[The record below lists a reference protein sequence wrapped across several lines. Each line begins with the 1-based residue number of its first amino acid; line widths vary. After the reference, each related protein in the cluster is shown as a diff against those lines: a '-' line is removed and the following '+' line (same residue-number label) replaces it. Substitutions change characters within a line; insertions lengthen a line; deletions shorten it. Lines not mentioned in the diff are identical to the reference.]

1 MDGLEGV
8 KMLFE
13 FSDEHGEL
21 RRTVR
26 DFLEKDSDEKRVREL
41 MESEQGYDA
50 TSWSR
55 MAEELGIVG
64 LIVSERHGGAAF
76 GMVELAI
83 VAEEMG
89 RVLLCAPFLSSA
101 VLATSALELAA
112 DEAAQNEILP
122 KLALGKAIGTLA
134 FSESASPWDLSAIA
148 MTAESTGDAFQLSG
162 EKTYVL
168 DGQIASEILVVARAG
183 GELALFRVAGD
194 ASGLTRESLP
204 PLDPTRR
211 LAALRFDGTPAT
223 RISSGDIS
231 GALERALDRTIVALA
246 AEQLGGAQRV
256 LEIATEFAKTRF
268 QFGRPIGSFQVIKHQ
283 CADMLVEVELARSAV
298 YNAAFASDEEPEEAS
313 IAARMAKSYCSD
325 AYLHIADRNIQ
336 IHGGMGFTW
345 EHSAHLYYKRA
356 KASEVLFG
364 SPGFHRERMA
374 ASLGFG
380 AA

>member
-1 MDGLEGV
+1 MEEVEGV
-8 KMLFE
+8 NMLFE

-26 DFLEKDSDEKRVREL
+26 DFFEKDSDENRVREL
-41 MESEQGYDA
+41 MESEQGYDP

-64 LIVSERHGGAAF
+64 LIASERHGGAGF
-76 GMVELAI
+76 GMIELAI

-89 RVLLCAPFLSSA
+89 RVLLCAPYLSSA

-112 DEAAQNEILP
+112 DEAAQNDMIP
-122 KLALGKAIGTLA
+122 KLAEGKSIGTLA

-148 MTAESTGDAFQLSG
+148 MTAKKTGDAFELSG

-168 DGQIASEILVVARAG
+168 DGNIASEVLVVARAD

-194 ASGLTRESLP
+194 ARGLTREALP

-211 LAALRFDGTPAT
+211 IAALRFDGTPAT

-231 GALERALDRTIVALA
+231 GALERVLDRAIVTLA

-256 LEIATEFAKTRF
+256 LETAVDYAKTRF
-268 QFGRPIGSFQVIKHQ
+268 QFGRPIGSFQIIKHQ

-298 YNAAFASDEEPEEAS
+298 YNAAFAIEEDPEDAP

-325 AYLHIADRNIQ
+325 AYLHIANRNIQ

-345 EHSAHLYYKRA
+345 EHSAHLYFKRA
-356 KASEVLFG
+356 KSSEVLFG

-374 ASLGFG
+374 ASLGF
-380 AA
+380 AAA

>member
-1 MDGLEGV
+1 
-8 KMLFE
+8 MLFE

-26 DFLEKDSDEKRVREL
+26 NFLEKESDEKRVRGL
-41 MESEQGYDA
+41 MESESGYDA

-64 LIVSERHGGAAF
+64 LIASELHGGAGF
-76 GMVELAI
+76 GMIELAI

-89 RVLLCAPFLSSA
+89 RVLLCAPYLSSA
-101 VLATSALELAA
+101 VLATSTLELAA
-112 DEAAQNEILP
+112 DEAAQDEILP
-122 KLALGKAIGTLA
+122 GLASGKAIGTLA

-148 MTAESTGDAFQLSG
+148 MTAKSNGDAFQLSG

-168 DGQIASEILVVARAG
+168 DGHIASEILVVARAD

-194 ASGLTRESLP
+194 ARGLTREVLP

-256 LEIATEFAKTRF
+256 LEIATDYAKTRF

-283 CADMLVEVELARSAV
+283 CADMLIEVEFARSAV
-298 YNAAFASDEEPEEAS
+298 YNAAFASEEDPEAAS
-313 IAARMAKSYCSD
+313 VAARMAKSYCSD
-325 AYLHIADRNIQ
+325 AYLHVASRNIQ

-345 EHSAHLYYKRA
+345 EHSAHLYFKRA

-380 AA
+380 IAQANSR

>member
-1 MDGLEGV
+1 
-8 KMLFE
+8 MLFE

-26 DFLEKDSDEKRVREL
+26 NFLEKDSDENRVRAL
-41 MESEQGYDA
+41 MESERGYDE

-64 LIVSERHGGAAF
+64 LIASERHGGAGF
-76 GMVELAI
+76 GMIELAI

-89 RVLLCAPFLSSA
+89 RVLLCAPYLSSA

-112 DEAAQNEILP
+112 DASAQDEILP
-122 KLALGKAIGTLA
+122 ALASGRAIGTLA
-134 FSESASPWDLSAIA
+134 FSEPAHPWDLSATEMA
-148 MTAESTGDAFQLSG
+148 AKSNGNAFQLSG

-168 DGQIASEILVVARAG
+168 DGHIASEILVVARAG

-194 ASGLTRESLP
+194 APGLAREVLP

-211 LAALRFDGTPAT
+211 LAVLRFDGTPAA

-231 GALERALDRTIVALA
+231 SALARALDRTIIALA
-246 AEQLGGAQRV
+246 AEQLGGAQCV
-256 LEIATEFAKTRF
+256 LEMATDHAKTRF

-283 CADMLVEVELARSAV
+283 CADMLVEVEFARSAV
-298 YNAAFASDEEPEEAS
+298 YNAAFASEEDPEVAS
-313 IAARMAKSYCSD
+313 VAVQMAKSYCSE
-325 AYLHIADRNIQ
+325 AYLHVANRNIQ

-345 EHSAHLYYKRA
+345 EHGAHLYFKRA

-380 AA
+380 IPQAKSR

>member
-1 MDGLEGV
+1 
-8 KMLFE
+8 MLFE
-13 FSDEHGEL
+13 FRDEHDEL

-26 DFLEKDSDEKRVREL
+26 DFFEKDSDEKRVREL
-41 MESEQGYDA
+41 MVSEQGYDP

-64 LIVSERHGGAAF
+64 LIASERHGGAGF

-89 RVLLCAPFLSSA
+89 RVLLCAPYLGSA

-122 KLALGKAIGTLA
+122 KLASGEAIGTLA
-134 FSESASPWDLSAIA
+134 FSEPASPWDLSAIA
-148 MTAESTGDAFQLSG
+148 MTAESNGGAFQLSG

-168 DGQIASEILVVARAG
+168 DGHVASEIVVAARAD
-183 GELALFRVAGD
+183 GELALFRVAAD
-194 ASGLTRESLP
+194 ASGFGREVLP

-211 LAALRFDGTPAT
+211 IATFRFDSTPAT
-223 RISSGDIS
+223 RISSGDVS
-231 GALERALDRTIVALA
+231 DKLQRALERAIVTLA

-256 LEIATEFAKTRF
+256 LEMATDYAKTRF

-283 CADMLVEVELARSAV
+283 CADMLVEVEFARSAV
-298 YNAAFASDEEPEEAS
+298 YSAAFESEEDPESAS
-313 IAARMAKSYCSD
+313 IAARMAKSYCSE
-325 AYLHIADRNIQ
+325 AYLDIANRNIQ

-345 EHSAHLYYKRA
+345 EHGAHLYFKRA
-356 KASEVLFG
+356 KASELLFG
-364 SPGFHRERMA
+364 SPTFHRERMA
-374 ASLGFG
+374 TSLGFG

>member
-1 MDGLEGV
+1 
-8 KMLFE
+8 MLFE

-26 DFLEKDSDEKRVREL
+26 NFLEKDSDEKRVRDL
-41 MESEQGYDA
+41 MESEQGYDP

-64 LIVSERHGGAAF
+64 LIASERHGGAGF
-76 GMVELAI
+76 GMIELAI

-89 RVLLCAPFLSSA
+89 RVLLCAPYLSSA

-122 KLALGKAIGTLA
+122 KLASGEATGTLA
-134 FSESASPWDLSAIA
+134 FSEVASPWDLSAIA
-148 MTAESTGDAFQLSG
+148 MAAESNGGAFQLSG

-168 DGQIASEILVVARAG
+168 DGCVASEIIVAARAD

-194 ASGLTRESLP
+194 ASGLSREALP
-204 PLDPTRR
+204 PLDPTRK
-211 LAALRFDGTPAT
+211 LAALRFERTPAT
-223 RISSGDIS
+223 RISSGDATR
-231 GALERALDRTIVALA
+231 GLERALERAIVALT

-256 LEIATEFAKTRF
+256 LDIATDYAKTRF

-283 CADMLVEVELARSAV
+283 CADMLVEVEFARSAV
-298 YNAAFASDEEPEEAS
+298 YNAAFVSEEDPESAS
-313 IAARMAKSYCSD
+313 IAAWMAKSYCSE
-325 AYLHIADRNIQ
+325 AYLDAANRNIQ

-345 EHSAHLYYKRA
+345 EHSAHLFFKRA

-364 SPGFHRERMA
+364 SPSFYRERMA

-380 AA
+380 AAQSRSR

>member
-1 MDGLEGV
+1 
-8 KMLFE
+8 MLFE

-26 DFLEKDSDEKRVREL
+26 DFLEKDSDEKRVRSL
-41 MESEQGYDA
+41 MESEQGYDP

-64 LIVSERHGGAAF
+64 LIASERHGGAGF
-76 GMVELAI
+76 GMIELAI

-89 RVLLCAPFLSSA
+89 RVLLCAPYLSSA
-101 VLATSALELAA
+101 VLATNALELAA
-112 DEAAQNEILP
+112 DEAAQSEILP

-148 MTAESTGDAFQLSG
+148 MSAKSKGDAFELSG

-168 DGQIASEILVVARAG
+168 DGHIASEILVVARAD

-194 ASGLTRESLP
+194 ADGLTREVLP

-211 LAALRFDGTPAT
+211 IAALRFEATPAA

-231 GALERALDRTIVALA
+231 GALECALDRTIVALA

-256 LEIATEFAKTRF
+256 LEIATDYAKTRF

-283 CADMLVEVELARSAV
+283 CADMLVEVEFARSAV
-298 YNAAFASDEEPEEAS
+298 YNAAFASDEDPEAAS

-325 AYLHIADRNIQ
+325 AYLHVANRNIQ

-380 AA
+380 IEQSNPR

>member
-1 MDGLEGV
+1 
-8 KMLFE
+8 MLFE

-26 DFLEKDSDEKRVREL
+26 DFLEKDSDENRVREL
-41 MESEQGYDA
+41 MQSEQGYDA

-64 LIVSERHGGAAF
+64 LIASERHGGAGF

-89 RVLLCAPFLSSA
+89 RVLLCAPYLSSA

-112 DEAAQNEILP
+112 DESAQNEILP
-122 KLALGKAIGTLA
+122 KLASGKAIGTLA

-148 MTAESTGDAFQLSG
+148 MTAKSNGDAFQLSG

-168 DGQIASEILVVARAG
+168 DGHIASEILVVARAG
-183 GELALFRVAGD
+183 DELALFRVAGD
-194 ASGLTRESLP
+194 ASGLSREVLP

-211 LAALRFDGTPAT
+211 IAALRFDGTPAT
-223 RISSGDIS
+223 RISSGDIT
-231 GALERALDRTIVALA
+231 GALECALDRAIVALA

-256 LEIATEFAKTRF
+256 LETAVDYAKTRF

-283 CADMLVEVELARSAV
+283 CADMMVEVEFARSAV
-298 YNAAFASDEEPEEAS
+298 YNAAFASEEDPDGAS
-313 IAARMAKSYCSD
+313 VAAQMAKSYCSD
-325 AYLHIADRNIQ
+325 AYLHAANRNIQ

-345 EHSAHLYYKRA
+345 EHSAHLYFKRA

-374 ASLGFG
+374 DALGFG
-380 AA
+380 AAQAPSR

>member
-1 MDGLEGV
+1 
-8 KMLFE
+8 MLFE

-26 DFLEKDSDEKRVREL
+26 DFFEKESDESRVREL
-41 MESEQGYDA
+41 MSSEQGFDP
-50 TSWSR
+50 TCWGR
-55 MAEELGIVG
+55 MAEELGLVG
-64 LIVSERHGGAAF
+64 LIVSEKHGGAGF

-89 RVLLCAPFLSSA
+89 RVLLCAPYLSSA
-101 VLATSALELAA
+101 VLATNALELAA

-122 KLALGKAIGTLA
+122 KLASGKAIATLA
-134 FSESASPWDLSAIA
+134 FSEAANPWDLSAIA
-148 MTAESTGDAFQLSG
+148 MTAEPNGDAFQLSG

-168 DGQIASEILVVARAG
+168 DGCVANEILVAARVG
-183 GELALFRVAGD
+183 GELALFHVAED
-194 ASGLTRESLP
+194 ASGLSREVLP

-211 LAALRFDGTPAT
+211 IAALRFENTPAS
-223 RISSGDIS
+223 RISSGDVS
-231 GALERALDRTIVALA
+231 DKLECALDRAIVALA
-246 AEQLGGAQRV
+246 AEQLGGTQRV
-256 LEIATEFAKTRF
+256 LETTVDFAKTRF

-298 YNAAFASDEEPEEAS
+298 YNAAFAIEEDPEDAP

-325 AYLHIADRNIQ
+325 AYLHIANRNIQ

-345 EHSAHLYYKRA
+345 EHSAHLYFKRA
-356 KASEVLFG
+356 KSSEVLFG

>member
-1 MDGLEGV
+1 
-8 KMLFE
+8 MLFE

-26 DFLEKDSDEKRVREL
+26 DFLEKDSDEKRVRSL
-41 MESEQGYDA
+41 MESEQGYDP

-64 LIVSERHGGAAF
+64 LIASERHGGAGF
-76 GMVELAI
+76 GMIELAI

-89 RVLLCAPFLSSA
+89 RVLLCAPYLSSA
-101 VLATSALELAA
+101 VLATNALELAA

-148 MTAESTGDAFQLSG
+148 MSAKSKGDAFELSG

-168 DGQIASEILVVARAG
+168 DGHIASEILVVARAD

-194 ASGLTRESLP
+194 ADGLTREVLP

-211 LAALRFDGTPAT
+211 IAALRFEATPAA

-231 GALERALDRTIVALA
+231 GALECALDRTIVALA

-256 LEIATEFAKTRF
+256 LEIATDYAKTRF

-283 CADMLVEVELARSAV
+283 CADMLVEVEFARSAV
-298 YNAAFASDEEPEEAS
+298 YNAAFASDEDPEAAS

-325 AYLHIADRNIQ
+325 AYLHVANRNIQ

-380 AA
+380 IEQSNPR

>member
-1 MDGLEGV
+1 
-8 KMLFE
+8 MLFE

-26 DFLEKDSDEKRVREL
+26 DFLEKDSDENRVREL
-41 MESEQGYDA
+41 MASEQGYDA

-64 LIVSERHGGAAF
+64 LIASERHGGAGF

-89 RVLLCAPFLSSA
+89 RVLLCAPYLSSA

-112 DEAAQNEILP
+112 DESAQNEILP
-122 KLALGKAIGTLA
+122 KLASGQAIGTLA

-148 MTAESTGDAFQLSG
+148 MTAKSNGDAFQLSG

-168 DGQIASEILVVARAG
+168 DGHIASEILVVARAD

-194 ASGLTRESLP
+194 ASGLTREALP
-204 PLDPTRR
+204 PLDSTRR
-211 LAALRFDGTPAT
+211 IAALRFDATPAT
-223 RISSGDIS
+223 RISSGDIT
-231 GALERALDRTIVALA
+231 GTLECALDRTIVALA

-256 LEIATEFAKTRF
+256 LETAVDYAKTRF

-283 CADMLVEVELARSAV
+283 CADMLVEVEFARSAV
-298 YNAAFASDEEPEEAS
+298 YNAAFASEEDPDGAS

-325 AYLHIADRNIQ
+325 AYLRAANRNIQ

-345 EHSAHLYYKRA
+345 EHSAHLYFKRA

-374 ASLGFG
+374 DALGFG
-380 AA
+380 AAQALSR

>member
-1 MDGLEGV
+1 
-8 KMLFE
+8 MLFE

-26 DFLEKDSDEKRVREL
+26 NFLEKESDENRVREL
-41 MESEQGYDA
+41 MSSEQGFDA
-50 TSWSR
+50 TTWGR

-64 LIVSERHGGAAF
+64 LIISERHGGAGF

-89 RVLLCAPFLSSA
+89 RVLLCAPYLASA

-112 DEAAQNEILP
+112 DEAAQGDLLP
-122 KLALGKAIGTLA
+122 KLASGKTIGTLA
-134 FSESASPWDLSAIA
+134 FSEAANPWDLRAIA
-148 MTAESTGDAFQLSG
+148 MTAEPNGGAFRLNG

-168 DGQIASEILVVARAG
+168 DGQIANEILVAARVG
-183 GELALFRVAGD
+183 GELALFRVAAG
-194 ASGLTRESLP
+194 ASGLGRKSLP
-204 PLDPTRR
+204 PLDPTRK
-211 LAALRFDGTPAT
+211 LAVLRFDGTPAS

-231 GALERALDRTIVALA
+231 DALERALERTIVALA

-256 LEIATEFAKTRF
+256 LESASDFAKTRF

-298 YNAAFASDEEPEEAS
+298 YNAAFAGDEDPEHAS
-313 IAARMAKSYCSD
+313 TAAQMAKSYCSD
-325 AYLHIADRNIQ
+325 AYLHVANRNIQ

-345 EHSAHLYYKRA
+345 EHSAHLYFKRA
-356 KASEVLFG
+356 KASELLFG
-364 SPGFHRERMA
+364 TPGFHRERMA
-374 ASLGFG
+374 TALGFG
-380 AA
+380 RR

>member
-1 MDGLEGV
+1 
-8 KMLFE
+8 MLFE

-26 DFLEKDSDEKRVREL
+26 NFLEKDSDEKRVRDL
-41 MESEQGYDA
+41 MESEQGYDE

-64 LIVSERHGGAAF
+64 LIASERHGGAGF
-76 GMVELAI
+76 GMIELAI

-89 RVLLCAPFLSSA
+89 RVLLCAPYLSSA

-122 KLALGKAIGTLA
+122 ELASGRAIGTLA

-148 MTAESTGDAFQLSG
+148 MTAKSKGEAFQLSG

-168 DGQIASEILVVARAG
+168 DGHIASEVIVVARAD

-194 ASGLTRESLP
+194 ASGFTREVLP

-211 LAALRFDGTPAT
+211 LAVLRFDDTPAT

-231 GALERALDRTIVALA
+231 GALECALDRTIVALA

-256 LEIATEFAKTRF
+256 LEIATDYAKTRF

-283 CADMLVEVELARSAV
+283 CADMLVEVEFARSAV
-298 YNAAFASDEEPEEAS
+298 YNAAFVSDEDPEAAS

-325 AYLHIADRNIQ
+325 AYLNIANRNIQ

-374 ASLGFG
+374 VSLGFG
-380 AA
+380 IA

>member
-1 MDGLEGV
+1 
-8 KMLFE
+8 MLFE

-26 DFLEKDSDEKRVREL
+26 DFLEKESDENRVREL
-41 MESEQGYDA
+41 MVSEQGYDP
-50 TSWSR
+50 TCWSR

-64 LIVSERHGGAAF
+64 LIVSERHGGAGL

-89 RVLLCAPFLSSA
+89 RALLCAPYLGSA

-122 KLALGKAIGTLA
+122 KLAAGEAVGTLA
-134 FSESASPWDLSAIA
+134 FSEAANPWDLSAIE
-148 MTAESTGDAFQLSG
+148 MTAESSGGAFQLSG

-168 DGQIASEILVVARAG
+168 DGHVASEIVVVARAD
-183 GELALFRVAGD
+183 GELALFRVATD
-194 ASGLTRESLP
+194 AAGLSREALP
-204 PLDPTRR
+204 PLDPTRK
-211 LAALRFDGTPAT
+211 LAALRFEHTPVT
-223 RISSGDIS
+223 RISSGDVS
-231 GALERALDRTIVALA
+231 DKLERALERAIVTLA

-256 LEIATEFAKTRF
+256 LEMATDYAKTRF

-283 CADMLVEVELARSAV
+283 CADMLVEVEFARSAV
-298 YNAAFASDEEPEEAS
+298 YNAAFESEEDPESAS

-325 AYLHIADRNIQ
+325 AYLDVANRNIQ

-345 EHSAHLYYKRA
+345 EHGAHLYFKRA

-364 SPGFHRERMA
+364 SPIFHRERMA

-380 AA
+380 AAQSTPR